1 MALGTTGIS
10 TTLVANTIGVG
21 GNDVGTL
28 CTSSKINK
36 WSKWKPVSYQT
47 MGSLTLDQLK
57 EINYGLTTTPVTNPD
72 DLTEW
77 LCIRPSGG
85 SSSPYRLGDFRNYN
99 HAATSPF
106 FPISDFDVNK
116 LDTSTC
122 RIDFMFNTGGS
133 DTLIGLSDF
142 IGTTIGALYIG
153 VILND
158 GTTNYIKTSNVNL
171 NDGAAY
177 IEFPIKTGY
186 FEKFIGA
193 LNAKIVLCTLPFTSV
208 TPLSSVTGNT
218 YYPFLVGNISEAT
231 CVINVRD
238 SIALSMYA
246 TKISKSPT
254 ILSTSI
260 ETYITTPAN
269 PDAFYFGTKYGEL
282 YLTISATN
290 NSSNDVSIGNHFAL
304 EAMPSIVGTFSS
316 GIINCQLYDSA
327 GTAINSLIVPANS
340 STTFK
345 IGAPNI
351 LFMNNGLASTPTETI
366 RIQSFM
372 LPYYNGDS
380 VNIAIDG
387 PINISN

>member
-21 GNDVGTL
+21 SNDIGTL
-28 CTSSKINK
+28 CTSNRINV
-36 WSKWKPVSYQT
+36 WSKWKPVSYRT

-77 LCIRPSGG
+77 LCIHPSGG

-106 FPISDFDVNK
+106 FAVLNFDVNK
-116 LDTSTC
+116 LDTDTC
-122 RIDFMFNTGGS
+122 RIDFMFNVGGS
-133 DTLIGLSDF
+133 DTSLGLSDF
-142 IGTTIGALYIG
+142 IGTTIGSLYVA
-153 VILND
+153 VILNN
-158 GTTNYIKTSNVNL
+158 GTTNYIKTSDVNI
-171 NDGAAY
+171 NNGAAY

-186 FEKFIGA
+186 FADFIGE
-193 LNAKIVLCTLPFTSV
+193 LSAKVVLCTLPFTSL
-208 TPLSSVTGNT
+208 TLLSSVTGNT
-218 YYPFLVGNISEAT
+218 YYPFLVGSISEAT

-246 TKISKSPT
+246 TKISRSPT

-260 ETYITTPAN
+260 ETYITTPDN
-269 PDAFYFGTKYGEL
+269 PDAFYFGTNYGEL

-316 GIINCQLYDSA
+316 GIINCKLYDSA

-351 LFMNNGLASTPTETI
+351 LFMNNGLASTPTGTVQ
-366 RIQSFM
+366 IQSFI

-380 VNIAIDG
+380 VNITIGG